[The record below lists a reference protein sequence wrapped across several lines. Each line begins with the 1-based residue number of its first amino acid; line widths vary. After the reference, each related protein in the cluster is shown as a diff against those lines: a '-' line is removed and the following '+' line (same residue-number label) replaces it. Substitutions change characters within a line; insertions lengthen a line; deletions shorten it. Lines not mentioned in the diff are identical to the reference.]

1 MHYNEELE
9 QNMIN
14 NVTKNSNQIEIK
26 LVSNNITIKHLLKTN
41 KF

>member
-26 LVSNNITIKHLLKTN
+26 LEVTILQ
-41 KF
+41 

>member
-26 LVSNNITIKHLLKTN
+26 LVSNNITIKHTY
-41 KF
+41 